1 MSQNVNY
8 HKIRYGTA
16 EGEIKFGHVH
26 TDNVRSAVMLRS
38 GHTYE
43 HYMTMDGP
51 GGKKFRKHSTN
62 FRGPGAFQVKHGKGV
77 PNDEPGIF
85 LDAESGD
92 VVIRA
97 SNGRIRLE
105 ALDIDITA
113 TGGDGENG
121 KPRGNIQISAT
132 DKVITTGNII
142 DCKAVVAAKFFSNKS
157 VEVCGEGVLN
167 MYGGLT
173 EWCDGSTS
181 IVGSKT
187 AASQIPVVGS
197 IFDLLGTSWE
207 KQMKFGYAANGASL
221 FTKLGGL

>member
-1 MSQNVNY
+1 MAQNVNY

-38 GHTYE
+38 GYTYE

-62 FRGPGAFQVKHGKGV
+62 FRGPGSFQVKHGKGV
-77 PNDEPGIF
+77 PNDEPAIF
-85 LDAESGD
+85 LDAENGD

-105 ALDIDITA
+105 ALDIDIIA
-113 TGGDGENG
+113 TGGDD
-121 KPRGNIQISAT
+121 RGNIQITAT
-132 DKVITTGNII
+132 DKVITSGNII
-142 DCKAVVAAKFFSNKS
+142 DCKAVTAAKFFSNKS
-157 VEVCGEGVLN
+157 VEVVGENVLN

-173 EWCDGSTS
+173 EWADGATCV
-181 IVGSKT
+181 VGSKT
-187 AASQIPVVGS
+187 ATSAVPAIGS
-197 IFDLLGTSWE
+197 IAGLFGTSWE
-207 KQMKFGYAANGASL
+207 QQMKLGFGAPGGLGAL
-221 FTKLGGL
+221 FTFL

>member
-1 MSQNVNY
+1 MSQHVNY

-77 PNDEPGIF
+77 PNDEPAIF
-85 LDAESGD
+85 LDAENGD
-92 VVIRA
+92 IVIRA

-113 TGGDGENG
+113 TGGDD
-121 KPRGNIQISAT
+121 RGNIQISAT

-157 VEVCGEGVLN
+157 VEVCGESVLN
-167 MYGGLT
+167 MYGGFT
-173 EWCDGSTS
+173 EWADGATCLK
-181 IVGSKT
+181 GSKT
-187 AASQIPVVGS
+187 ATSQVPGLGTIAG
-197 IFDLLGTSWE
+197 LLGTSWE
-207 KQMKFGYAANGASL
+207 QQMKAGFGS
-221 FTKLGGL
+221 GLPVSDLMGMLP

>member
-1 MSQNVNY
+1 MSQNKNY

-62 FRGPGAFQVKHGKGV
+62 FRGPGSFQVKHGKGV
-77 PNDEPGIF
+77 PDNEPGIF

-92 VVIRA
+92 VIIRA

-105 ALDIDITA
+105 ALDIDIIA
-113 TGGDGENG
+113 TGGNDE
-121 KPRGNIQISAT
+121 KLPRGNIQISAT

-173 EWCDGSTS
+173 EWCDGSTAV
-181 IVGSKT
+181 VGSKT
-187 AASQIPVVGS
+187 AASQIPVVGAF
-197 IFDLLGTSWE
+197 FDIIGTGWE
-207 KQMKFGYAANGASL
+207 QKMKFGYATNGASL
-221 FTKLGGL
+221 FGLFGK

>member
-38 GHTYE
+38 GYTYE

-62 FRGPGAFQVKHGKGV
+62 FRGPGSFQVKHGKGV
-77 PNDEPGIF
+77 PDNEPGIF

-113 TGGDGENG
+113 TGGD
-121 KPRGNIQISAT
+121 KRGNVQITAT
-132 DKVITTGNII
+132 NGVTASGNTI
-142 DCKAVVAAKFFSNKS
+142 DCKGVTAAKFFSTKS
-157 VEVCGEGVLN
+157 VEICGESVLN

-173 EWCDGSTS
+173 EWCDGSSTA
-181 IVGSKT
+181 IVSAGSKT
-187 AASQIPVVGS
+187 TTSKIPFIGGIV
-197 IFDLLGTSWE
+197 DLFGTTFE
-207 KQMKFGYAANGASL
+207 KQMKIGYGADVFGI
-221 FTKLGGL
+221 FK

>member
-1 MSQNVNY
+1 MAQKKNY

-26 TDNVRSAVMLRS
+26 IDNVMSSVMLRS
-38 GHTYE
+38 GYTYE

-51 GGKKFRKHSTN
+51 GGKPFRKHSTN

-77 PNDEPGIF
+77 PEDEPAIF
-85 LDAESGD
+85 LDAENGD
-92 VVIRA
+92 IVIRA

-113 TGGDGENG
+113 TGGND
-121 KPRGNIQISAT
+121 RGNIQISAT

-157 VEVCGEGVLN
+157 VEVCGESVLN
-167 MYGGLT
+167 MYGGFT
-173 EWCDGSTS
+173 EWADGATC
-181 IVGSKT
+181 VRGSKT
-187 AASQIPVVGS
+187 ATSLVPGLGNIVGLVGTTWEQQMAVG
-197 IFDLLGTSWE
+197 FGADLPLSDLMG
-207 KQMKFGYAANGASL
+207 ML
-221 FTKLGGL
+221 P

>member
-1 MSQNVNY
+1 
-8 HKIRYGTA
+8 
-16 EGEIKFGHVH
+16 
-26 TDNVRSAVMLRS
+26 
-38 GHTYE
+38 
-43 HYMTMDGP
+43 MTMDGP

-77 PNDEPGIF
+77 PEDEPAIF
-85 LDAESGD
+85 LDAENGD
-92 VVIRA
+92 IVIRA

-113 TGGDGENG
+113 TGGND
-121 KPRGNIQISAT
+121 RGNIQISAT

-181 IVGSKT
+181 VVGSKT
-187 AASQIPVVGS
+187 AASQVPAVGA

-207 KQMKFGYAANGASL
+207 KQMKLGYAANGASI
-221 FTKLGGL
+221 FTKALG

>member
-1 MSQNVNY
+1 MAEHVNY

-77 PNDEPGIF
+77 PEDEPAIF
-85 LDAESGD
+85 LDAENGD
-92 VVIRA
+92 IVIRA

-113 TGGDGENG
+113 TGGND
-121 KPRGNIQISAT
+121 RGNIQISAT

-181 IVGSKT
+181 VVGSKT
-187 AASQIPVVGS
+187 SASQVPAVGA

-207 KQMKFGYAANGASL
+207 KQMKLGYAANGASI
-221 FTKLGGL
+221 FTKALG

>member
-1 MSQNVNY
+1 MSQNKNY

-77 PNDEPGIF
+77 PEDEPAIF
-85 LDAESGD
+85 LDAENGD
-92 VVIRA
+92 IVIRA

-105 ALDIDITA
+105 ALDIDIIA
-113 TGGDGENG
+113 TGGDD
-121 KPRGNIQISAT
+121 RGNIQITAT
-132 DKVITTGNII
+132 DKVITSGNII
-142 DCKAVVAAKFFSNKS
+142 DCKAVTAAKFFSNKS

-181 IVGSKT
+181 VVGSKT
-187 AASQIPVVGS
+187 SASQVPAVGA

-207 KQMKFGYAANGASL
+207 KQMKLGYAANGASI
-221 FTKLGGL
+221 FTKALG